1 MCKAIVTGITR
12 VAQESLFSGVNN
24 FEVYSVLRS
33 KYAQY
38 FGFTEPEVEA
48 LIEKTGNQVTM
59 DVVREWYNGYRI
71 GAQLV
76 YNPWS
81 ILMCLKNGGQVG
93 PHWLNTS
100 SNDLIKQLVEKA
112 NGSIQD
118 QFENLLQGKTIEKPI
133 MENLIFP
140 ELGEKEEAIWSL
152 LLYAGYLTVLH
163 SEIKGFE
170 RIVQVLIPNKE
181 VMFIYDDIVAG
192 WFRRSYTLVDY
203 KEFVSSLV
211 LDKMDVFKQHLTEYL
226 METGSYFD
234 FNKNTP
240 EKVFHSFMLGLVV
253 GLKENY
259 TIQSNQESG
268 LGRFD
273 VVFIPKNDKGRNG
286 ILLEFKVSDD
296 AKLLPDKALEALQQI
311 KDQKYITLFKVQGIA
326 SVLAIGMAFCGKQVE
341 LAYENITVI

>member
-1 MCKAIVTGITR
+1 M
-12 VAQESLFSGVNN
+12 
-24 FEVYSVLRS
+24 RS

-93 PHWLNTS
+93 LHWLNTS

-112 NGSIQD
+112 NGSIQN
-118 QFENLLQGKTIEKPI
+118 QFELLLQGQVIEKQL
-133 MENLIFP
+133 MENLVFP
-140 ELGEKEEAIWSL
+140 DLRTKEEAIWSL
-152 LLYAGYLTVLH
+152 LLYAGYLNVLSTH
-163 SEIKGFE
+163 LKGF
-170 RIVQVLIPNKE
+170 RLMAQVSIPNKE
-181 VMFIYDDIVAG
+181 VMYIYDEIVTG
-192 WFRRSYTLVDY
+192 WFRKGAGFSSYD
-203 KEFVSSLV
+203 KFIESLISG
-211 LDKMDVFKQHLTEYL
+211 KMDVFKQHLTEYL

-253 GLKENY
+253 SLKENY

-311 KDQKYITLFKVQGIA
+311 KDQKYITLFKVQEIA

>member
-1 MCKAIVTGITR
+1 MPIILIDEYDTPIQEAYLKGYYDQMIELMRGIFGPSLKDNDYMCKAIVTGITR

-100 SNDLIKQLVEKA
+100 SNDLIKKLVEKA
-112 NGSIQD
+112 DGSIQD

-140 ELGEKEEAIWSL
+140 ELEEKEEAVWSL

-163 SEIKGFE
+163 SEIRGL
-170 RIVQVLIPNKE
+170 RRMAQVSVPNKE
-181 VMFIYDDIVAG
+181 VMFIYDDIVVG
-192 WFRRSYTLVDY
+192 WFRRSSTL
-203 KEFVSSLV
+203 
-211 LDKMDVFKQHLTEYL
+211 QATEN
-226 METGSYFD
+226 S
-234 FNKNTP
+234 
-240 EKVFHSFMLGLVV
+240 
-253 GLKENY
+253 
-259 TIQSNQESG
+259 
-268 LGRFD
+268 
-273 VVFIPKNDKGRNG
+273 
-286 ILLEFKVSDD
+286 
-296 AKLLPDKALEALQQI
+296 
-311 KDQKYITLFKVQGIA
+311 
-326 SVLAIGMAFCGKQVE
+326 
-341 LAYENITVI
+341 